1 MTGGCR
7 RWKDG
12 RWGRNQAG
20 NAEGLHPYM
29 EGHEAGEKSELLK
42 NAVIALVPS
51 QPEIAPVS
59 SVSSFWD
66 YFNEMKISRESG
78 ACPEIG
84 AKSR

>member
-1 MTGGCR
+1 V
-7 RWKDG
+7 
-12 RWGRNQAG
+12 
-20 NAEGLHPYM
+20 

-84 AKSR
+84 AKSKIISCFISVYGQFYTDGGYASHMK

>member
-1 MTGGCR
+1 ME
-7 RWKDG
+7 DG
-12 RWGRNQAG
+12 GRNQAG
-20 NAEGLHPYM
+20 NAEGLHPYV
-29 EGHEAGEKSELLK
+29 ERHEAGEKSELLK

-66 YFNEMKISRESG
+66 CFNEMKISFHLG
-78 ACPEIG
+78 AGPEIG